1 MPRVF
6 SVTIQIILLCT
17 VMAAAQTKPL
27 KNSDVVE
34 MFKAGLPES
43 TIVLSIQRSR
53 SDFDVSPDALI
64 KLKKEGATEKI
75 LDAVVRANSL
85 GGLPG
90 TFAEDAFGTSL
101 GSSIVLADGTNRTQL
116 KRMTPI
122 SKTNSAVRAIP
133 YVGIFMKGKTY
144 AVFNGGRSDVRSR
157 TSLPE
162 FEIGISSDL
171 KISDAVYI
179 VRLEASKDTRRS
191 EVMRMGDLGG
201 STGARKKDIVP
212 ITIEELPDRTPQIF
226 GITFYRITTAT
237 RIPPGEYALVV
248 NGNLFYDFGTDWIG
262 SLMGCGNEKASRFR
276 PALFISPLNIQVRT

>member
-1 MPRVF
+1 MRKSF
-6 SVTIQIILLCT
+6 SVTVQIILICV

-27 KNSDVVE
+27 RNSDVVE

-53 SDFDVSPDALI
+53 SDFDVSPEALI

-75 LDAVVRANSL
+75 LDAMLRSDSL
-85 GGLPG
+85 GGFPG

-101 GSSIVLADGTNRTQL
+101 GSSIVLVDGTNRTQL
-116 KRMTPI
+116 KRMTPT

-144 AVFNGGRSDVRSR
+144 AVFNGGRSEVRSR
-157 TSLPE
+157 TSSPE

-171 KISDAVYI
+171 KISDAVYM
-179 VRLEASKDTRRS
+179 VRLEPSKDTRRS

-201 STGARKKDIVP
+201 STGVRKKDIVP
-212 ITIEELPDRTPQIF
+212 IKIEELQDRTPQIF
-226 GITFYRITTAT
+226 GITFYRIKTST
-237 RIPPGEYALVV
+237 RIPPGEYAIVV
-248 NGNLFYDFGTDWIG
+248 NGNLFYDFGTEMI
-262 SLMGCGNEKASRFR
+262 
-276 PALFISPLNIQVRT
+276 P